1 MTIEYQEDDAT
12 KVVEFHIT
20 GHISHA
26 DYAPLVD
33 RLQDFIDRN
42 GTVRMI
48 EVVEHF
54 PTFDPSILIPGLKF
68 DIRNIRYITHVA
80 VVSDMGWISPV
91 VKAAGALIS
100 TKIRTFGMAELEAA
114 RDWVRS
120 ADPEGDAAG

>member
-1 MTIEYQEDDAT
+1 MTIDYHEDDAT
-12 KVVEFHIT
+12 KVVEFHVK
-20 GHISHA
+20 GHISREV
-26 DYAPLVD
+26 YEPLVHK
-33 RLQDFIDRN
+33 LQDFIDRN

-54 PTFDPSILIPGLKF
+54 PTFDPSILVPGLKF

-100 TKIRTFGMAELEAA
+100 TKIRTFGMEDLEAA

-120 ADPEGDAAG
+120 ADPAQAGSN